1 MKFASIALKTAT
13 ISILISLTSAC
24 STYGEEVVIE
34 AADPEPA
41 AQPQVAEP
49 SQRAAPAPPQA
60 QQIDMSRFDEAIAEF
75 MAADASDMPP
85 ACATLF
91 TGSSSIRFWNSLA
104 TDFPDRRVINRG
116 FGGSTIAEVTH
127 YFDQVVAPYKP
138 AQIVF
143 YAGENDLNA
152 GQSPDKVYADFE
164 AFMEMKD
171 EKLGTTPVWY
181 IAAKP
186 SKLRV
191 GQMDQQTALNEKI
204 EALSRV
210 RGDLAFIDIVD
221 PMLKDD
227 GSPKDIFVSDNLHMT
242 PEGYAIWTPI
252 VKAALN
258 EGQAMKAPG
267 C

>member
-1 MKFASIALKTAT
+1 MTFPSLALKTAT
-13 ISILISLTSAC
+13 ISILVSLTTAC
-24 STYGEEVVIE
+24 ATYGEEVIIE
-34 AADPEPA
+34 AAEPEPA
-41 AQPQVAEP
+41 AQPQVAET
-49 SQRAAPAPPQA
+49 SQRAPAAPASSK
-60 QQIDMSRFDEAIAEF
+60 IDLSRYDEAIAEF
-75 MAADASDMPP
+75 RTADASDMPP

-127 YFDQVVAPYKP
+127 YFDQIVAPYKP

-152 GQSPDKVYADFE
+152 GQTPEKVYADFE

-191 GQMDQQTALNEKI
+191 DQMDEQTALNEKI

-210 RGDLAFIDIVD
+210 RGDLAFIDVVG
-221 PMLKDD
+221 PMLNDD
-227 GSPKDIFVSDNLHMT
+227 GAPKDIFVSDNLHMT

-258 EGQAMKAPG
+258 EGQQMKAPG